1 MNLKLILT
9 AVLVVGVGAGAVVV
23 AGDMLPGGDAETDSE
38 PFPTTTPSGE
48 ETATGGS
55 DGAETETTDATA
67 TETPPFDFTIDTI
80 EECGQTCRDVTS
92 TLTNQQDTTAENVTV
107 YTRIVA
113 GQGTDG
119 DEVWRGTEDVGTLP
133 AGDSYT
139 TTRQVE
145 LSYADAL
152 KIENEGGWIT
162 VQTTVETADGT
173 VTFTD
178 ERQVA

>member
-1 MNLKLILT
+1 MNLKLILA

-23 AGDMLPGGDAETDSE
+23 AGDVLPGGGSAADSE
-38 PFPTTTPSGE
+38 PFPTSTPTGD

-55 DGAETETTDATA
+55 DGGEPTTTA
-67 TETPPFDFTIDTI
+67 GTSTATPPFGFTIDNI
-80 EECGQTCRDVTS
+80 EKCGQTCRDVTS
-92 TLTNQQDTTAENVTV
+92 TLTNHQDTTAESVTV
-107 YTRIVA
+107 YTRIFA

-119 DEVWRGTEDVGTLP
+119 DEVWRGSEDVGTLP
-133 AGDSYT
+133 AGESYT

-145 LSYADAL
+145 LSFADGL
-152 KIENEGGWIT
+152 KIENNDGWIT
-162 VQTTVETADGT
+162 VQTTVETGDQT